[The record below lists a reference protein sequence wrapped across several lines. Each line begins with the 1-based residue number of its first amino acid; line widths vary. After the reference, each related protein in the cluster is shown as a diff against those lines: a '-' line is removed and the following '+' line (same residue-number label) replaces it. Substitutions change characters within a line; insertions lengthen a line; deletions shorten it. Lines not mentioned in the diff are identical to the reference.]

1 MVVTS
6 CHDMGCTR
14 DARAWLYSGMLFCA
28 KQKPNINTSPGM
40 AIRLAF
46 DLALHKD
53 MTSFV
58 AKGVITP
65 GEADLRRTVFWGAYV
80 VDQ

>member
-1 MVVTS
+1 
-6 CHDMGCTR
+6 
-14 DARAWLYSGMLFCA
+14 
-28 KQKPNINTSPGM
+28 M

-53 MTSFV
+53 MTAYI
-58 AKGVITP
+58 AKGTIS
-65 GEADLRRTVFWGAYV
+65 EAEANLRRTVFWGAYL

>member
-1 MVVTS
+1 
-6 CHDMGCTR
+6 
-14 DARAWLYSGMLFCA
+14 ML
-28 KQKPNINTSPGM
+28 KDRLGM

-53 MTSFV
+53 MTAYV
-58 AKGVITP
+58 ANGVITQA
-65 GEADLRRTVFWGAYV
+65 EADLRRTVFWGAYV

>member
-1 MVVTS
+1 MAIQRYVQILVAPVLVFTVP
-6 CHDMGCTR
+6 
-14 DARAWLYSGMLFCA
+14 L
-28 KQKPNINTSPGM
+28 GM

-53 MTSFV
+53 MTAYI
-58 AKGVITP
+58 AKGTLS
-65 GEADLRRTVFWGAYV
+65 EAEANLRRTVFWGAYL